1 MNKYYFVNKNGI
13 AIYEVQSFDKP
24 SASMKMVIFL
34 KISPSD
40 LKKGFNCIDKV
51 IQVV

>member
-34 KISPSD
+34 KIKLFPLLLTNAIECD
-40 LKKGFNCIDKV
+40 IIEV
-51 IQVV
+51 